1 MRLGLGAAQFG
12 LDYGVSNRSGRTPPA
27 EVRNILS
34 LAAERGLAL
43 IDTAPGYGDSES
55 VLGECLPRNHG
66 FLIST
71 KIKPMRTDII
81 TSEHLETVRKM
92 FAESL
97 ARLRQDHVH
106 AVLIHHVEDLLVDG
120 GDALMQLLEGF
131 RERGLVDRI
140 GVSIY
145 EAREADELAGR
156 YQLGVLQVPVS
167 VVDQRSIQ
175 GGAIGRWARGGT
187 EIHARSVFLQGFLLM
202 KPDELPPALR
212 HHSPMLERFRNF
224 ARENDCLPAHIAL
237 KFIDSQKDIASA
249 IVGVNTAA
257 QLEQLLAFEECKID
271 CSDLRQFAQQ
281 DLQLLNP
288 FLWRQ

>member
-1 MRLGLGAAQFG
+1 VRLGLGAAQFG

-71 KIKPMRTDII
+71 KIKPMRTDVI

-131 RERGLVDRI
+131 RERGLIDHI

-145 EAREADELAGR
+145 EAREMDELAER
-156 YQLGVLQVPVS
+156 FELGVLQVPVS
-167 VVDQRSIQ
+167 VVDQRLIQ
-175 GGAIGRWARGGT
+175 GDDIGRWAGAGT
-187 EIHARSVFLQGFLLM
+187 DIHARSVFLQGFLLM
-202 KPDELPPALR
+202 APDQLPPALR
-212 HHSPMLERFRNF
+212 HHAPMLERFRHF

-281 DLQLLNP
+281 DVQLLNP